1 MTTARERMK
10 ALSGLLGAH
19 SARAHFLAITQGTG
33 TGVDKIIFASQMT
46 VSLENDQ
53 LTVVSS
59 QHKDPVV
66 SAKEA
71 TFEVS
76 RKENRLYS
84 FYTPSSL
91 SVLTASNTLCIESRP
106 SRSVAVLTRPKEV
119 SVKRRRRVTTL

>member
-1 MTTARERMK
+1 MTTGQKLVE
-10 ALSGLLGAH
+10 LSGLASGSALAH
-19 SARAHFLAITQGTG
+19 LLAITQGTG
-33 TGVDKIIFASQMT
+33 TGVDRIIFASQMT

-76 RKENRLYS
+76 RKENKLYAL
-84 FYTPSSL
+84 FAPASL
-91 SVLTASNTLCIESRP
+91 SVNTARNAMYVISRP
-106 SRSVAVLTRPKEV
+106 GRSVTIQTRPQEV
-119 SVKRRRRVTTL
+119 SVKRRRRVATL

>member
-1 MTTARERMK
+1 MNTGQKLVE
-10 ALSGLLGAH
+10 LSGLSSGSALAH
-19 SARAHFLAITQGTG
+19 LLAITQGTG
-33 TGVDKIIFASQMT
+33 TGVDKVVFASQMT
-46 VSLENDQ
+46 VCLENDQ

-59 QHKDPVV
+59 PRKEPVV

-71 TFEVS
+71 TLEVS

>member
-1 MTTARERMK
+1 MNTGQKLVE
-10 ALSGLLGAH
+10 LSGLSSGSALAH
-19 SARAHFLAITQGTG
+19 LLAITQGTG
-33 TGVDKIIFASQMT
+33 TGVDKVVFASQMT
-46 VSLENDQ
+46 VCLENDQ
-53 LTVVSS
+53 FSVVSS
-59 QHKDPVV
+59 QRKEPVV